1 MRLKLKFILQN
12 SVIPLDYH
20 RVFLSFMKKSVS
32 DINHGIYFERYF
44 SSNSRRPYTFSIGLP
59 YPVFEKEKISLSKNE
74 LSMIFST
81 GDKPTGYIF
90 YSAFLSQKNKPFPLK
105 NNCMQ
110 LVAIQKLKDFETDQN
125 EIFVKTLS
133 PLCIREHTENGDI
146 YYSCDSSDFSEKL
159 NDTIKKQL
167 LSDGF
172 SEELLNDLDIVP
184 IDLKKTVVYHY
195 EQYCEVSIGTF
206 CVKGDRAILN
216 YLLKNGIGSRKSAG
230 FGCIRLLAE

>member
-20 RVFLSFMKKSVS
+20 RIFLSFMKKSIS
-32 DINHGIYFERYF
+32 GINNGAYFERYF

-81 GDKPTGYIF
+81 GDKLTGYIF
-90 YSAFLSQKNKPFPLK
+90 YSAFLSQKNKNFPLK
-105 NNCMQ
+105 NNTMQ
-110 LVAIQKLKDFETDQN
+110 LVSIQKLKDFETDKN
-125 EIFVKTLS
+125 EILVKTLS
-133 PLCIREHTENGDI
+133 PLCIREHTENRDV
-146 YYSCDSSDFSEKL
+146 YYSCNSSDFSETL
-159 NDTIKKQL
+159 NSTVKKQL

-172 SEELLNDLDIVP
+172 SAELLNDFWIVP

-206 CVKGDRAILN
+206 SVKGDRAILN